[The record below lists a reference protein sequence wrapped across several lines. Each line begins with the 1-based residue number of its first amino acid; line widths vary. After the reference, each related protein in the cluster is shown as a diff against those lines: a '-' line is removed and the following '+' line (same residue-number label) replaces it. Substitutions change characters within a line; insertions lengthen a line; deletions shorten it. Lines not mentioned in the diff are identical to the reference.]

1 MGCSFEN
8 KSIAKVITTK
18 QRFIAL
24 NRTLFKKILFFFTVV
39 ISAFWFADLSVASDG
54 AELSSLWS
62 GFDVIREWSWLAMLV
77 LMSVTIFYVAI
88 PFLRLKSFSHEW
100 WFYLT
105 WLIVASISV
114 LFVSVAYLAANR
126 CGYTIQKLFSSI
138 PNVWAWVWSTAM
150 SLMLPLTIMGI
161 VLGDKKASGKTRWD
175 IVEKIV
181 MGIASLWSCYLS
193 TFGITIWNIVSVCSK

>member
-1 MGCSFEN
+1 M
-8 KSIAKVITTK
+8 
-18 QRFIAL
+18 
-24 NRTLFKKILFFFTVV
+24 NRTLFKKILFFFTIV
-39 ISAFWFADLSVASDG
+39 ISAFWFADVSVASDG

-62 GFDVIREWSWLAMLV
+62 GFDGIREWSWLAMPV

-88 PFLRLKSFSHEW
+88 PFLRLKAFSHEW

-105 WLIVASISV
+105 WLMVASISV
-114 LFVSVAYLAANR
+114 LFVSVAYLVANR

-161 VLGDKKASGKTRWD
+161 VLGDKKANGKTRWD
-175 IVEKIV
+175 IAEKIV

-193 TFGITIWNIVSVCSK
+193 TFGITIWNIVSMCSK